1 MNKTNRSKTL
11 RLMVEINQA
20 LLKGLV
26 DTGALMLVMVANV
39 VKELNNMHLV

>member
-1 MNKTNRSKTL
+1 M
-11 RLMVEINQA
+11 EINQA

-39 VKELNNMHLV
+39 VREFNNMHLMLGHEMYKIA